1 MLCAVLVRRL
11 KDGATYEQFK
21 EAWAPEEGF
30 GREVRVVNA
39 LNVDD
44 PSEIV
49 SIGLMPDVTREELPA
64 LLERVAA
71 SEARRHERID
81 DVLEEFVFRG
91 IFEVVD
97 EVDLS

>member
-1 MLCAVLVRRL
+1 VLCAVLVRRL
-11 KDGATYEQFK
+11 KDGVTYERFR

-30 GREVRVVNA
+30 GREVRVLNA
-39 LNVDD
+39 VNVDD